1 LSHETV
7 KTKIITMKKVYLSML
22 SMVVA
27 ASVSAQSVNNMQPTR
42 KVTEI
47 GEAPK
52 STQIQ
57 SPAQRNVIWSDDFST
72 PSNWAFTNTST
83 PSHGWTVTTNV
94 NAAPYAALNPI
105 STPTAANGY
114 AIVDSDAAG
123 NGSTTNANLTWNGSP
138 INLTGYPN
146 VTLRFYNVSRNWSTE
161 YRVYVSGDNGANW
174 TEYIVNQHITTNINT
189 ANPELVSLDISSVAG
204 NQNQVLIR
212 FNMQASWGWFWAVD
226 DVEIMETLDNDLR
239 LNSVQWGSLGAV
251 GVRTPY
257 FQIPVAQIAPITFS
271 AAVENIGVAT
281 QTNTMATV
289 DINSGTYTGTS
300 NTVNSAQGQLDTLNV
315 TPAYTPAAAVGPHNV
330 TVTVASD
337 FTDDDPSNNVGLDA
351 FQVTN
356 FIYARDRG
364 NATGG
369 TFNSGD
375 AYEVGN
381 EFDIFANQT
390 IYGINV
396 QIGTASQGS
405 PVIYGKL
412 YSIDMSGFLE
422 ERITNDYFVTAAE
435 ISSGATITLPFLT
448 PFNAIAGESYLVM
461 VGSYG
466 QPGTNDLVTGTNGT
480 SAPQTSFYLDGTD
493 NTWYYTTSTPCVRMN
508 MDISIGLEELAAVSA
523 TLGQNFPNP
532 ADNNTT
538 ITYSVEESSNI
549 MFEITDLTGKVVF
562 TANQGTQAPGDYQ
575 MVVNVE
581 DFASGMY
588 FYTLVANGQKI
599 TKKMMVK

>member
-1 LSHETV
+1 
-7 KTKIITMKKVYLSML
+7 ML

-27 ASVSAQSVNNMQPTR
+27 GSVIAQSVNNMQPIR

-57 SPAQRNVIWSDDFST
+57 TSTQRNVIWSDDFST
-72 PSNWAFTNTST
+72 PSNWAFTNTSS
-83 PSHGWTVTTNV
+83 PSHGWTITTNV

-114 AIVDSDAAG
+114 AIVNSDAAG
-123 NGSTTNANLTWNGSP
+123 NGSTTNANLTWNGAP
-138 INLTGYPN
+138 IDLTGYPN
-146 VTLRFYNVSRNWSTE
+146 VTLRFQNVSRNWSTE
-161 YRVYVSGDNGANW
+161 YRVYVSGNNGVSW
-174 TEYIVNQHITTNINT
+174 TEFIVNQHITTNINT

-204 NQNQVLIR
+204 NQNQVLVR

-226 DVEIMETLDNDLR
+226 DVEIMETFDNDLR

-257 FQIPVAQIAPITFS
+257 FRIPVAQIAPITFS
-271 AAVENIGVAT
+271 AVVENIGVTT

-300 NTVNSAQGQLDTLNV
+300 NMVNSAQGQVDTLNV
-315 TPAYTPAAAVGPHNV
+315 TPAYIPAAAVGSHNV

-337 FTDDDPSNNVGLDA
+337 FTDDDPSNNVVTDA

-375 AYEVGN
+375 PYEVGN

-412 YSIDMSGFLE
+412 YSISPSGFNE
-422 ERITNDYFVTAAE
+422 ERTTNDYFVTAAD
-435 ISSGATITLPFLT
+435 ISAGATVTLPFLM
-448 PFNAIAGESYLVM
+448 PFNAVAGESYLIV
-461 VGSYG
+461 VGSYGG

-493 NTWYYTTSTPCVRMN
+493 GTWYYTTSTPVVRMN
-508 MDISIGLEELAAVSA
+508 MDISIGVEELSLALA

-538 ITYSVEESSNI
+538 ITYSVKESSNI
-549 MFEITDLTGKVVF
+549 LFEITDLTGKVVF
-562 TANQGTQAPGDYQ
+562 AANQGTQAPGDYQ
-575 MVVNVE
+575 LVVNVE